1 MKNDRLIAAAICAFG
16 VLCAAM
22 FLNMPTGVAGS
33 TQAPN
38 DDWEVVTTHGGDCN
52 CDSLRARVDRLEE
65 IVAEWESGARESKPQ
80 PQPEPWQEAEVVQ
93 VGTAQQP
100 NLQTTVVCT
109 GGTCRQQQQPQPQQ
123 ARNTGPLRRIFRR

>member
-33 TQAPN
+33 TQSLTDN
-38 DDWEVVTTHGGDCN
+38 WEVVTTRSGDCN
-52 CDSLRARVDRLEE
+52 CDALRARVDRLEE
-65 IVAEWESGARESKPQ
+65 IVADWERGARESKPQ
-80 PQPEPWQEAEVVQ
+80 PEPWQQAEVVQ
-93 VGTAQQP
+93 IQTAPQP
-100 NLQTTVVCT
+100 YSQTTVVCT
-109 GGTCRQQQQPQPQQ
+109 GGTCRQQQQPQPQH